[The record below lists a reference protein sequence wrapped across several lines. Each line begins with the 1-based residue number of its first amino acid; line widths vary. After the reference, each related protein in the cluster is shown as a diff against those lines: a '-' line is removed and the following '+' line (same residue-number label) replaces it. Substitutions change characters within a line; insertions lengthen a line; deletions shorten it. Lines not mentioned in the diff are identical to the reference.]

1 MYKSNLVKNTII
13 LTLIQLCLDGLSI
26 LLNIF
31 ITHELGS
38 SAVGIC
44 SLIYS
49 FSSFVSVI
57 ASGNIFICMS
67 RFASEELGKKNGCP
81 SVIFTYSLI
90 VCMILSILTSAGV
103 FISADK
109 LGEYFLKSSDMVIP
123 IRIISLCLPI
133 TALNACMKGYFN
145 AYKKAVTSATAS
157 SVEFIAR
164 SGIIA
169 FLAEFMVSC
178 GKMNIFSAV
187 SLSIVTGEIISFIFL
202 AFSMHTIHGN
212 KCRISNSGLKFS
224 RYIKMMVPVTLN
236 SYIIVILSSIHEA
249 LLPLTLKQ
257 YEGSTERALSEY
269 GILEAIIMPCIYFP
283 SVILTSL
290 AEIIV
295 PEIALSRGAED
306 NKRIERLTKK
316 IIRKTLQ
323 YSVYS
328 VNIMLVCGDELGILL
343 SGGSEF
349 AGKMIKTLAFV
360 IPFIYLEIIL
370 ESIIKAVGLQKFSS
384 FNYTAE
390 YIIRI
395 SVLLICVPL
404 MGFYGIVVSYYSS
417 NIISNISRIIM
428 IVKTTGISFEL
439 FETVVV
445 PLFAS
450 LISWQ
455 TAGIVYNMISDE
467 IIKMTAYIVLSGI
480 IYFGIIKASEYVK
493 IHDGKA
499 IIQGSQ

>member
-1 MYKSNLVKNTII
+1 MHKSSLLKNTVI
-13 LTLIQLCLDGLSI
+13 LTLMQLCLDGLSI

-31 ITHELGS
+31 ITRELGS

-67 RFASEELGKKNGCP
+67 RFAAEELGKKNGCP

-103 FISADK
+103 FFSADK
-109 LGEYFLKSSDMVIP
+109 LGAYFLKNPDTVIP

-133 TALNACMKGYFN
+133 SSLNACIKGYFN
-145 AYKKAVTSATAS
+145 AYKKAVVSAVAGS
-157 SVEFIAR
+157 AEFIAR
-164 SGIIA
+164 SGTIA

-202 AFSMHTIHGN
+202 AFFMHTIHGN
-212 KCRISNSGLKFS
+212 KCRISDSGLKFS
-224 RYIKMMVPVTLN
+224 RYIKMIIPVTLN

-257 YEGSTERALSEY
+257 YGGSTEKALSEY

-295 PEIALSRGAED
+295 PEIALSRGAGD
-306 NKRIERLTKK
+306 NKRVERLTEK

-349 AGKMIKTLAFV
+349 AGRMIKLLAFV

-428 IVKTTGISFEL
+428 IVKTTGISFKL
-439 FETVVV
+439 FETVAV

-455 TAGIVYNMISDE
+455 TAGIIYNLITNGIIQMIV
-467 IIKMTAYIVLSGI
+467 YIVLSGI
-480 IYFGIIKASEYVK
+480 IYYGIIKASEY
-493 IHDGKA
+493 ISLSDRREF
-499 IIQGSQ
+499 IQNKQ